1 MSNFIDMCRT
11 GDAQPEDI
19 DDFIDAWHDYP
30 GSIPLY
36 TFLGMTKDEY
46 STWVEDATS
55 LLEILKTRDKKIKP
69 HRTTSV
75 S

>member
-19 DDFIDAWHDYP
+19 HDFIHAWHDNP

-46 STWVEDATS
+46 STWVEDATN
-55 LLEILKTRDKKIKP
+55 LLKILKTRSQKIKP

>member
-11 GDAQPEDI
+11 GEAQPEDI
-19 DDFIDAWHDYP
+19 DDFIDEWHDNP

-36 TFLGMTKDEY
+36 TFLGMTKEEY

-55 LLEILKTRDKKIKP
+55 LFEILKTHDQKIKP